1 MRELRTIIFE
11 LRGMF
16 TTGHL
21 FRLLPL
27 SLLAPSLSLWPYIG
41 SPFVPA
47 VLATFL
53 SLEPFYNN
61 MLNIWGGQMTA
72 GALFPAGWTSTLRR
86 RNIAVI
92 IVTWGVLA
100 FYSVLV
106 AYVQPEPVSRERIAA
121 LVLYMASIQFPMLM
135 IGNSFSWQQIRGR
148 SGWGLEDAAAALT
161 MLIGVGITSL
171 PFFALTG
178 IPGDSIILI
187 LYTAATGVFWW
198 SHSIPRTART
208 IHEQYPDLWQHTRAT
223 SF

>member
-1 MRELRTIIFE
+1 MREIRDIIFE
-11 LRGMF
+11 LRGML

-27 SLLAPSLSLWPYIG
+27 SLLAQLLSLWPYIG
-41 SPFVPA
+41 SPFAPA

-61 MLNIWGGQMTA
+61 MLNIWAGQMTS
-72 GALFPAGWTSTLRR
+72 GGIFPTGWVSTLRR

-100 FYSVLV
+100 FYTILV
-106 AYVQPEPVSRERIAA
+106 AYVQPEPVAPELFGA
-121 LVLYMASIQFPMLM
+121 LVLYMASIQFPLLM
-135 IGNSFSWQQIRGR
+135 IGNSFSWQQVRGR
-148 SGWGLEDAAAALT
+148 NGWGLEDAAAALI
-161 MLIGVGITSL
+161 MLVGVGISSL

-178 IPGDSIILI
+178 IPGDGIILI
-187 LYTAATGVFWW
+187 LYTAAAAAFWW
-198 SHSIPRTART
+198 SRSVPRAARI
-208 IHEQYPDLWQHTRAT
+208 IHERYPDLWQQTHLT